1 MSGLKEPVEER
12 AAVALVDRHVPG
24 VLAEA
29 HRRLTGE
36 PDHAVGLLLA
46 QCLAV
51 QFSRP
56 ATANQRA
63 GQQKDEEE
71 RSGGDGE
78 ESHCVKHLAS
88 DGCLCVHGS
97 DTYSAHPLLVWVIP
111 QEKERNYSNNTGES
125 WREVIGLA
133 RLSPP

>member
-36 PDHAVGLLLA
+36 PDHAVGLLLS
-46 QCLAV
+46 QGLAV
-51 QFSRP
+51 QFPRP

-63 GQQKDEEE
+63 GEEKDEEE

-97 DTYSAHPLLVWVIP
+97 DTYSASISPLPFPLFLVWVIP
-111 QEKERNYSNNTGES
+111 QEKGKEF
-125 WREVIGLA
+125 W
-133 RLSPP
+133 